1 MDTPEEKNLP
11 SDNESSASIPIA
23 CSQHLNAETNQFEE
37 PTEEDLMTCRREADK
52 LPKMAILV
60 AVVSLCERYA
70 YYGFLGIL
78 QNYIQN
84 RRDDPLRP
92 GALGLGQ
99 DIASLMIN
107 CFTLVSQVTPLA
119 TAAIADSYL
128 GHYKTLRTCF
138 CMYAVGLAILL
149 ITSLPPLLRQGS
161 GLPGLI
167 VALVIISLGVGGVK
181 STLPPFLAEQC
192 HASKT
197 RIRISKTG
205 ERVIVDREATVEYA
219 FNVYYWCVNIGGQA
233 IVASTLLEKNIGFWV
248 AFLICTCAIFLG
260 LTLLF
265 LGRKHYVNLPP
276 DGSVLPSAWKVI
288 YIAVRNGFR
297 LDAARPEKVAEDT
310 GKTVKWRDSFIEEME
325 KALVAV
331 RIGVPFVVYW
341 LCQNQLTSNTISQAA
356 NMETSGVP
364 NDLMPDLNA
373 ITVLLCLPLATHGLY
388 PLLRKLRISFPP
400 VTRIALGF
408 LLEAMAMGF
417 AAGVQGYIYASGP
430 CYDHPRACPASPDGS
445 LPNRVSVAMQIPI
458 YVFEGLGEIFS
469 NPAMYEYAFTEAPHS
484 MKAVLQAFFALTAA
498 AGSALGLAL
507 TPTYKDP
514 YLLAMYASL
523 AGAMFVGAVGVYVL
537 LRPRRR
543 RADSEARS

>member
-11 SDNESSASIPIA
+11 SKNENSESIPIA
-23 CSQHLNAETNQFEE
+23 RSQHLNAETNHFEE
-37 PTEEDLMTCRREADK
+37 PTEEDLKTCRREADK

-84 RRDDPLRP
+84 RMDDPLRP

-138 CMYAVGLAILL
+138 CMYAVGLTILL

-167 VALVIISLGVGGVK
+167 VALIIISLGVGGVK

-197 RIRISKTG
+197 RIRTSKTG

-233 IVASTLLEKNIGFWV
+233 IVASTLLEKKVGFWV
-248 AFLICTCAIFLG
+248 AFLIF
-260 LTLLF
+260 
-265 LGRKHYVNLPP
+265 NLPP

-310 GKTVKWRDSFIEEME
+310 GKTVKWGDSFIEEMK
-325 KALVAV
+325 KALVAA

-430 CYDHPRACPASPDGS
+430 CYDHPRACPASPDGT

-507 TPTYKDP
+507 TPTYRDP

-523 AGAMFVGAVGVYVL
+523 AGAMFVGAVGVYAL
-537 LRPRRR
+537 LWPRRR
-543 RADSEARS
+543 RADSEAGS

>member
-1 MDTPEEKNLP
+1 
-11 SDNESSASIPIA
+11 
-23 CSQHLNAETNQFEE
+23 
-37 PTEEDLMTCRREADK
+37 
-52 LPKMAILV
+52 MAILV
-60 AVVSLCERYA
+60 AIVSLCERYA
-70 YYGFLGIL
+70 FYGFLGVL
-78 QNYIQN
+78 QNYTQN

-107 CFTLVSQVTPLA
+107 CFTLASQVTPLA

-138 CMYAVGLAILL
+138 CLYAVGLAILL

-167 VALVIISLGVGGVK
+167 VALIAISLGVGGVK

-192 HASKT
+192 HASRT
-197 RIRISKTG
+197 RIKISKTG

-219 FNVYYWCVNIGGQA
+219 FNVYYWCVNIGAQA

-248 AFLICTCAIFLG
+248 AFLICTCATFLG
-260 LTLLF
+260 FTLLY
-265 LGRKHYVNLPP
+265 LGRNHFVNLPP
-276 DGSVLPSAWKVI
+276 DGSILPSAWKVI
-288 YIAVRNGFR
+288 YIAVENRFR
-297 LDAARPEKVAEDT
+297 LDAARPEEVAEVT
-310 GKTVKWRDSFIEEME
+310 GKTVKWRDSFIEEMR
-325 KALVAV
+325 KALVAA

-400 VTRIALGF
+400 VTRIAVGF
-408 LLEAMAMGF
+408 LLEAIAIGF
-417 AAGVQGYIYASGP
+417 ASGVQGYIYASGP
-430 CYDHPRACPASPDGS
+430 CYDHPRACPASLDGS
-445 LPNRVSVAMQIPI
+445 LPNRGSVAMQIPI

-469 NPAMYEYAFTEAPHS
+469 NPAMYEYAFTEAPQS

-498 AGSALGLAL
+498 AGSVLGLAL
-507 TPTYKDP
+507 TPTYRDP

-523 AGAMFVGAVGVYVL
+523 ASAMFIGAVGVYAL
-537 LRPRRR
+537 LGPRRR
-543 RADSEARS
+543 GADSEAGS